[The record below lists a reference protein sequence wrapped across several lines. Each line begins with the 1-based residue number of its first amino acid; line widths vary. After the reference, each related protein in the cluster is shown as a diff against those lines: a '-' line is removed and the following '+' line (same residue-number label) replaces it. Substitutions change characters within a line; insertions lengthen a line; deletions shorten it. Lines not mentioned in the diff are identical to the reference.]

1 MGEQIG
7 SIEVGKQA
15 DLVVIDR
22 RGPAWVPVSSDPVLQ
37 LVWKGVAGSVRD
49 VWIAGSRVVADGS
62 STRVDIETITVEAH
76 RAAMSLADR
85 SGVRAAPR
93 WA

>member
-1 MGEQIG
+1 M
-7 SIEVGKQA
+7 
-15 DLVVIDR
+15 IDR

-49 VWIAGSRVVADGS
+49 VWIAGSRVVTDGS

-76 RAAMSLADR
+76 RAAVSLAER
-85 SGVRAAPR
+85 SGVRPAPR
-93 WA
+93 WD